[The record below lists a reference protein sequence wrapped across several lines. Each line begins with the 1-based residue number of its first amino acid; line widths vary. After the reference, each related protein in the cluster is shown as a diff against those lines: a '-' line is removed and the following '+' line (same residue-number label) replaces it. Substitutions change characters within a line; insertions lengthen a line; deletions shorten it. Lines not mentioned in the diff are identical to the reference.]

1 MKIFVTKL
9 LRAGSREQG
18 AGSREQETRNSGS
31 GIRADRDSGDSYH
44 TLSTLKTLKTLQT
57 LLTLLPTP
65 YSLLPKNPERKY
77 LKQWKICRYKKT
89 SH

>member
-1 MKIFVTKL
+1 MEGT
-9 LRAGSREQG
+9 GNREQG
-18 AGSREQETRNSGS
+18 TGN
-31 GIRADRDSGDSYH
+31 RADCDSGDSYH
-44 TLSTLKTLKTLQT
+44 TLSTLKTLKTLKT

-77 LKQWKICRYKKT
+77 LKQWRISRYKKT